1 MKRARVTTTTKG
13 QTYDPQGT
21 VITKALK
28 QLGIEHIEDVKAG
41 RHFYLYLDDSIAD
54 ETLKESV
61 TAAAEQLLHNTII
74 EDYHIIYED

>member
-41 RHFYLYLDDSIAD
+41 RHFYLYLDEKVSEDI
-54 ETLKESV
+54 LKENI
-61 TAAAEQLLHNTII
+61 TKAAEKLLHNNII
-74 EDYHIIYED
+74 EDYQIIYED

>member
-1 MKRARVTTTTKG
+1 MRRARVTTTTKG

-41 RHFYLYLDDSIAD
+41 RHFYLYLDDKVSD
-54 ETLKESV
+54 EELKESV
-61 TAAAEQLLHNTII
+61 KQAAEKLLHNTII

>member
-41 RHFYLYLDDSIAD
+41 RHFYLYLDDSVSD
-54 ETLKESV
+54 DVLKESV
-61 TAAAEQLLHNTII
+61 VSAAEQLLHNTII